1 MDDCHFLAWP
11 QAKKFLKRRPLLRY
25 ITICKRRW
33 NLTSDSCRA
42 HLLKESFSHI
52 SHTFLMAL
60 RKRPGIC
67 LCGLS
72 WSPNHCS
79 LSLSLS
85 LRSSIPD
92 VPSRN
97 SSPEKECEFWIC
109 FLMDCF
115 ARVLHCVPYNFP
127 PFNLQRLILNYLQE
141 KPSHSEPAP
150 TSPPWRMNGQ

>member
-11 QAKKFLKRRPLLRY
+11 QTKKFLKRSPLLRY
-25 ITICKRRW
+25 IAICKRRW

-79 LSLSLS
+79 LSLSLYALKHS
-85 LRSSIPD
+85 GCSFTKFLPKKRVWILDLFFNGLLRK
-92 VPSRN
+92 
-97 SSPEKECEFWIC
+97 SSPLLTIQ
-109 FLMDCF
+109 LP
-115 ARVLHCVPYNFP
+115 L
-127 PFNLQRLILNYLQE
+127 FNLQRLILNYLQE